1 MSECSNSEEGGS
13 SVGDNRYEYH
23 SFAFAASKR
32 KALVR
37 ERRGYVRLSTY
48 AIVFVMMCV
57 FV

>member
-1 MSECSNSEEGGS
+1 M
-13 SVGDNRYEYH
+13 GDNRYEYH

-37 ERRGYVRLSTY
+37 ERKGYVRLSTY
-48 AIVFVMMCV
+48 AIVFVMMCI